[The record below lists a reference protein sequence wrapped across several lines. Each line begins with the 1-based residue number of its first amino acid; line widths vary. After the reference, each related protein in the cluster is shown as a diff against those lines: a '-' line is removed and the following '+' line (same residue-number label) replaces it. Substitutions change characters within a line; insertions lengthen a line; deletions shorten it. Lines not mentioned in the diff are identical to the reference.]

1 MKRAFRGPFCL
12 EIQKKLLVNHI
23 KSTNSLVR
31 LRGCFVTAPNQN
43 LPHDRMREEIKHELM
58 HIINDDF
65 YLDEHVNLV
74 EQMVRRSHIDDS
86 ELENIDFYHHFNV

>member
-1 MKRAFRGPFCL
+1 
-12 EIQKKLLVNHI
+12 
-23 KSTNSLVR
+23 
-31 LRGCFVTAPNQN
+31 
-43 LPHDRMREEIKHELM
+43 MREEIKHELM